1 VTSDARS
8 ESRASIWRGLFIRFI
23 NSLRASV
30 YQARSSSM
38 RTAADLVSNSESGNP
53 RKGQGRRQ
61 SRRYLV
67 LRRSGGIFR
76 DAKLVAA
83 PSTR

>member
-1 VTSDARS
+1 
-8 ESRASIWRGLFIRFI
+8 
-23 NSLRASV
+23 
-30 YQARSSSM
+30 M